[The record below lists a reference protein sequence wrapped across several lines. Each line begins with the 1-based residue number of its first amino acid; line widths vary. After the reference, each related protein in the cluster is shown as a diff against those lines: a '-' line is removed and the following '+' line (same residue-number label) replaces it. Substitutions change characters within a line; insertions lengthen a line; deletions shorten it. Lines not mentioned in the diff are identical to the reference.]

1 MELAVDVL
9 NYILSIILVG
19 VAITWIFL
27 IRSMW
32 NSFRDSPYLDK
43 FTDVSNQKPKVSII
57 LPARNEEC
65 FIEKCLDS
73 LVDQDYENFEIIAI
87 DDHSED
93 KTGQI
98 IHDFAA
104 KNSKII
110 PVTAEPKPEEWTGKN
125 WACFEGFKKSTG
137 ELLLFT
143 DADTKQ
149 SKKMISLSVSHLL
162 SENLDALT
170 AIPRM
175 VCLDFWTRITLPIL
189 ATFLHTRF
197 SALRVNDPS
206 KRTGYF
212 FGSFFI
218 IKRKTYET
226 VGTHKGVKSELVEDG
241 ALGKKVKEYGFKMK
255 MVRAEHLFEAVWA
268 RDLPTLWHA
277 LKRLIIPLYLQNK
290 KIAVGI
296 FFAVLFLLFMP
307 FPILAYTVPFSISS
321 LSFSLLFITSAITV
335 GLLYTAA
342 ILESKKGLGLGITH
356 AALGPIGSLMIVL
369 GFASGIL
376 QAKSNRALVW
386 RGRAYSMT
394 NQIQNAIN
402 V

>member
-1 MELAVDVL
+1 MELAVDVF
-9 NYILSIILVG
+9 NYILSAILFG
-19 VAITWIFL
+19 VSITWILL

-32 NSFRDSPYLDK
+32 ISFRDSPYLDK
-43 FTDVSNQKPKVSII
+43 FTEKSQQKPKVSII
-57 LPARNEEC
+57 LPARNEEE
-65 FIEKCLDS
+65 FIGKCLDS
-73 LVDQDYENFEIIAI
+73 LLDQDYEDYEIIVI
-87 DDHSED
+87 DDRSED

-98 IHDFAA
+98 ISNFAE

-110 PVTAEPKPEEWTGKN
+110 HVTAKPKPGEWMGKN

-143 DADTKQ
+143 DADTNHSRKT
-149 SKKMISLSVSHLL
+149 ISLSVSHLL

-170 AIPRM
+170 AMPRM
-175 VCLDFWTRITLPIL
+175 LCLDFWTRITLPML
-189 ATFLHTRF
+189 STFLHTRF

-206 KRTGYF
+206 KKTGYF

-218 IKRKTYET
+218 IKRKTYES
-226 VGTHKGVKSELVEDG
+226 VGTHEGVRGELVEDG
-241 ALGKKVKEYGFKMK
+241 ALGKKVKESGFKMK

-296 FFAVLFLLFMP
+296 FFAVLFLLLMP
-307 FPILAYTVPFSISS
+307 IPILVYAAPFAISSMSFSVLFSISA
-321 LSFSLLFITSAITV
+321 FTV

-342 ILESKKGLGLGITH
+342 ILESKKGLGLSIIH
-356 AALGPIGSLMIVL
+356 ALFGPVGSFMIVI

-376 QAKSNRALVW
+376 QVRSNRALMW